1 VETERRHST
10 IQRIR
15 IERQVNKLDDLYS
28 QAEKTAR
35 QKLAAINRHDGTSH
49 GADYLAMLT
58 AEIYEQQAAAR
69 QINSIYE
76 ERRRA

>member
-1 VETERRHST
+1 LSERKAIKHHT
-10 IQRIR
+10 
-15 IERQVNKLDDLYS
+15 ERQVNKLDDLYS

-58 AEIYEQQAAAR
+58 AEIYEQQAAIR